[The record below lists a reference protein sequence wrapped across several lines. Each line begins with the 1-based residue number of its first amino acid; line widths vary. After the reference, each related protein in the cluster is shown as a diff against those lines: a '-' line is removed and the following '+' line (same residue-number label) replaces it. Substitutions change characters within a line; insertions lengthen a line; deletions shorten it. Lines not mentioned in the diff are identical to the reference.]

1 MEQEKGNLS
10 INSENFLPIIK
21 KWLYTD
27 KDIFIREIVSN
38 GCDAV
43 TKLKK
48 LMIMGEADNIPN
60 DEKFSIHVVCDTE
73 NKIIKV
79 IDNGI
84 GMTADE
90 IKKYINQIAF
100 SGASDFLA
108 KYGEKADED
117 GNEIIGH
124 FGLGFY
130 SAFMVADKVEIDTL
144 SYKEGAQSA
153 KWTCSG
159 GIDYEIEPGTREVHG
174 TTITMYLGKDGEEF
188 ADEAVLYE
196 ALKKYCEYM
205 PVEIYFDTVDNE
217 DDDAEGAEAENGN
230 DKSMEGANDH
240 KIVTS
245 ADELADVIKKKTDEK
260 TGGNAESSA
269 DEPKQA
275 ENEPEQL
282 PLNETNPLW
291 LRKPS
296 DCADEQY
303 KELYHHMFNDSKDPL
318 FWIHLNMDYPFRLK
332 GILYFPR
339 LMSDMEAVDGI
350 VKLYSNQ
357 VYIADNIKEVIPEFL
372 LILKG
377 VIDCPDLPLNVSRS
391 ALQNDGYAAKMSTY
405 ISKKVADKIN
415 SLFKNDREEYE
426 KVCDDINLFFKYG
439 SMKEEKFYDKIKG
452 SLLYKT
458 TEGKHKTLDEYIN
471 DNKEKNGNKVYYVTD
486 ENQQIQYI
494 NLFKSQGMEAIILPS
509 AIDRPFVNYL
519 EYRGENQFVMER
531 IDSDLSESLKSNN
544 ETNDKLNE
552 EFKTLFSGIL
562 SKEKLNVKVE
572 NLKTDSISAMIL
584 LSERERRLMDMLET
598 YKYDDNLKSLYGN
611 TAVEETLIL
620 NGNNNLV
627 KALEK
632 LKDISGKEE
641 ETKLICLHIYD
652 LALMGQ
658 KPLTSEQMTAFI
670 ERSNILLQKLVATE
684 IK

>member
-48 LMIMGEADNIPN
+48 LMIMGEADNISE
-60 DEKFSIHVVCDTE
+60 DEKFSIHVVCDE
-73 NKIIKV
+73 KNKTIQV

-84 GMTADE
+84 GMSADE

-100 SGASDFLA
+100 SGATDFLS
-108 KYGEKADED
+108 KYGEKQQDD

-130 SAFMVADKVEIDTL
+130 SAFMVADKVEIDSL
-144 SYKEGAQSA
+144 SYKEGSEPA
-153 KWTCSG
+153 KWICDG
-159 GIDYEIEPGTREVHG
+159 GIDYEMEQGTRTVHG
-174 TTITMYLGKDGEEF
+174 TTITMHLGKDGEEF
-188 ADEAVLYE
+188 SDEATLYN

-205 PVEIYFDTVDNE
+205 PVEIYFDTIGVE
-217 DDDAEGAEAENGN
+217 EENKDSEETPKN
-230 DKSMEGANDH
+230 AH
-240 KIVTS
+240 KVVTS
-245 ADELADVIKKKTDEK
+245 EEELEDVLKEHAAEKEAKNGEVSEEEKK
-260 TGGNAESSA
+260 A
-269 DEPKQA
+269 
-275 ENEPEQL
+275 EPEQL
-282 PLNETNPLW
+282 PLNETNPIW

-296 DCADEQY
+296 ECTEEQY
-303 KELYHHMFNDSKDPL
+303 KELYHHMFNDMRDPL

-332 GILYFPR
+332 GILFFPR

-377 VIDCPDLPLNVSRS
+377 VLDCPDIPLNVSRS

-415 SLFKNDREEYE
+415 SLFKNEREEYE
-426 KVCDDINLFFKYG
+426 KFCDDINLFLKYG
-439 SMKEEKFYDKIKG
+439 SMKEEKFYDKIKN
-452 SLLYKT
+452 SLLYRT
-458 TEGKHKTLDEYIN
+458 TEGKHKTIEEYTN
-471 DNKEKNGNKVYYVTD
+471 ENKDKNGNKIYYVSD
-486 ENQQIQYI
+486 EKQQIQYI

-509 AIDRPFVNYL
+509 AIDKPFVNFL
-519 EYRGENQFVMER
+519 EYKEESKFTLER
-531 IDSDLSESLKSNN
+531 IDSDLSDSLKSDT
-544 ETNDKLNE
+544 ETNEDLNN
-552 EFKTLFSGIL
+552 EFKTLFAGL
-562 SKEKLNVKVE
+562 LGNDKLNVKVE
-572 NLKTDSISAMIL
+572 SLKSESISAMIL

-598 YKYDDNLKSLYGN
+598 YKYDDSLKALYGN
-611 TAVEETLIL
+611 TSVGETLIL
-620 NGNNNLV
+620 NGSNKLI
-627 KALEK
+627 KALQD
-632 LKDISGKEE
+632 LKNKTGKEE
-641 ETKLICLHIYD
+641 ETKLICEQVYD

-658 KPLTSEQMTAFI
+658 KPLTPEQMTEFI
-670 ERSNILLQKLVATE
+670 NRSNILLEKLAENE

>member
-1 MEQEKGNLS
+1 MEELEMEQEKGNLS

-48 LMIMGEADNIPN
+48 LMIMGEADNIPE
-60 DEKFSIHVVCDTE
+60 DEKFSIHVVCDTK
-73 NKIIKV
+73 NKIIQV

-84 GMTADE
+84 GMTSDE

-100 SGASDFLA
+100 SGAADFLS
-108 KYGEKADED
+108 KYGEKQTDD

-130 SAFMVADKVEIDTL
+130 SAFMVSDKVEIDSL
-144 SYKEGAQSA
+144 SYREGSEPA
-153 KWTCSG
+153 KWICDG
-159 GIDYEIEPGTREVHG
+159 GIDYEMEHGTRTTHG
-174 TTITMYLGKDGEEF
+174 TTITMYLGEDGSEF
-188 ADEAVLYE
+188 ADEAILYE

-205 PVEIYFDTVDNE
+205 PVEIYFDTIDEEEPETVE
-217 DDDAEGAEAENGN
+217 EKKDDTSEQ
-230 DKSMEGANDH
+230 STH
-240 KIVTS
+240 KVVAS
-245 ADELADVIKKKTDEK
+245 ADELVDVLKERAEEKKSQNGEE
-260 TGGNAESSA
+260 NAES
-269 DEPKQA
+269 DDKKE
-275 ENEPEQL
+275 EPEHL

-296 DCADEQY
+296 ECTEEQY
-303 KELYHHMFNDSKDPL
+303 KELYRHMFKETRDPL

-339 LMSDMEAVDGI
+339 LMSDMEAVDGM

-377 VIDCPDLPLNVSRS
+377 VIDCPDIPLNVSRS

-415 SLFKNDREEYE
+415 SLFKNSRDEYE
-426 KVCDDINLFFKYG
+426 KFCDDINLFLKYG

-452 SLLYKT
+452 SLLFKT
-458 TEGKHKTLDEYIN
+458 TNEKHKTLEEYIN
-471 DNKEKNGNKVYYVTD
+471 DNKEKNANKVYYVSD
-486 ENQQIQYI
+486 EHQQIQYI
-494 NLFKSQGMEAIILPS
+494 NLFKSQSMEAIILPL
-509 AIDRPFVNYL
+509 AIDKPFVNFL
-519 EYRGENQFVMER
+519 EYKEEGKYTLER
-531 IDSDLSESLKSNN
+531 IDSDLSDTLKSDN
-544 ETNDKLNE
+544 ETNEDLNN

-562 SKEKLNVKVE
+562 GNDKLTVKVE
-572 NLKTDSISAMIL
+572 NLKSDNISSIIL
-584 LSERERRLMDMLET
+584 LSERERRLKDMLEV
-598 YKYDDNLKSLYGN
+598 YKYDDSLKTLYGD
-611 TAVEETLIL
+611 TLVGETLVL
-620 NGNNNLV
+620 NGNNNLIKTLKV
-627 KALEK
+627 
-632 LKDISGKEE
+632 LKDKVGKEE
-641 ETKLICLHIYD
+641 ETKLICRHVYD

-658 KPLTSEQMTAFI
+658 KPLMPNQMTEFI
-670 ERSNILLQKLVATE
+670 SRSNILLQKLAENE

>member
-48 LMIMGEADNIPN
+48 LMMMGEADNIPA
-60 DEKFSIHVVCDTE
+60 DEKFSIHVVCDPK
-73 NKIIKV
+73 NKIIQV

-108 KYGEKADED
+108 KYGEKSEDE

-130 SAFMVADKVEIDTL
+130 SAFMVADKVEIDSL
-144 SYKEGAQSA
+144 SYKEGSESA
-153 KWTCSG
+153 KWICEG
-159 GIDYEIEPGTREVHG
+159 GIDYEMEPGTRDVHG

-188 ADEAVLYE
+188 ADEATLYE

-205 PVEIYFDTVDNE
+205 PVEIYFDTLDE
-217 DDDAEGAEAENGN
+217 DDEEEKKDDEKDNKKVVVSSAE
-230 DKSMEGANDH
+230 
-240 KIVTS
+240 
-245 ADELADVIKKKTDEK
+245 ELADVIKNKEDKDSKDNKDEETDGEASEESEEEK
-260 TGGNAESSA
+260 
-269 DEPKQA
+269 
-275 ENEPEQL
+275 EPEQL

-296 DCADEQY
+296 ECTDEQY
-303 KELYHHMFNDSKDPL
+303 KELYHHMFGDQRDPL

-377 VIDCPDLPLNVSRS
+377 VLDCPDLPLNVSRS

-405 ISKKVADKIN
+405 ITKKVADKIN

-426 KVCDDINLFFKYG
+426 KFCDDINLFLKYG
-439 SMKEEKFYDKIKG
+439 SMKEDKFYDKIKG
-452 SLLYKT
+452 SLLFKT
-458 TEGKHKTLDEYIN
+458 TDGKHKTLDEYIE
-471 DNKEKNGNKVYYVTD
+471 DNKDKNGTKVYYVND
-486 ENQQIQYI
+486 ESQQIQYI
-494 NLFKSQGMEAIILPS
+494 NLFKSQGMEAVILPS
-509 AIDRPFVNYL
+509 AIDKPFVNYL
-519 EYRGENQFVMER
+519 EYRAEGKFTMER
-531 IDSDLSESLKSNN
+531 IDSDLSDTLKGDGETN
-544 ETNDKLNE
+544 ETLNN

-598 YKYDDNLKSLYGN
+598 YKYDESLQSLYSN
-611 TAVEETLIL
+611 TVVEETLVL
-620 NGNNNLV
+620 NGNNKLI
-627 KALEK
+627 KTLTE
-632 LKDISGKEE
+632 LKDKPGKEE
-641 ETKLICLHIYD
+641 ETKLICQQVYD

-670 ERSNILLQKLVATE
+670 DRSNLLLEKLAE
-684 IK
+684 SEAK